1 MLQQRSSGQRDSKLS
16 KLVAKRS
23 PLDLAEYASP
33 YEYATP
39 PHLQLLNQKLMECVQ
54 KPNQRKLVSMPPRH
68 GKSELTGRYFPAWM
82 AGRFPG
88 KEMILVSYE
97 ARFAGEWGGKAR
109 EVVEEFGPDLFGVY
123 MDESQNARDN
133 WRAGLPASQL
143 QGSGS
148 FASENI
154 SRLAGDQ
161 FVYFQMRTAGANGPI
176 TGKGAHVLIV
186 DDPVKNAE
194 SVITDTS
201 RDKMWDWWVST
212 AYTRLMKNGS
222 AIVVQ
227 TRWHED
233 DLAGRLIEQ
242 SESGEEEWDI
252 INLPAIAE
260 DNDPLGREPG
270 EALWP
275 EMFPVERL
283 EQIKTTQGPYWFSA
297 LYQGHPTPLE
307 GGILKRDW
315 MQHRYL
321 EPPNMHRVV
330 QSVDAAFKTGV
341 GNDFSV
347 ISTWGTDSVDYYLLD
362 VWRAR
367 VEFPDLK
374 RAISDN
380 FYKWNPSG
388 VYVEDAAAGQ
398 SIIQEMQRE
407 TMIPVIPK
415 PVWGNDISR
424 ATAISGMFQAG
435 KVKLPMRAPWLAE
448 WIEEHVGFP
457 NAAHDD
463 QVTSTYYALEELGLS
478 GLPTMIF
485 A

>member
-1 MLQQRSSGQRDSKLS
+1 
-16 KLVAKRS
+16 
-23 PLDLAEYASP
+23 LAEYASP
-33 YEYATP
+33 YDYATP
-39 PHLQLLNQKLMECVQ
+39 PHLKLLNRKLLECVE
-54 KPNQRKLVSMPPRH
+54 KPNQRKVVSMPPRH
-68 GKSELTGRYFPAWM
+68 GKSQLTSCHLPAWM
-82 AGRFPG
+82 AGKYPG
-88 KEMILVSYE
+88 KEIILISYE
-97 ARFAGEWGGKAR
+97 ARFAAEWGGKAR
-109 EVVEEFGPDLFGVY
+109 EVVSEFGPDLFGVY
-123 MDESQNARDN
+123 LDEDNSARDN
-133 WRAGLPASQL
+133 WRAGKPASQYHTDEAG
-143 QGSGS
+143 GSWRG
-148 FASENI
+148 EQM
-154 SRLAGDQ
+154 L
-161 FVYFQMRTAGANGPI
+161 YFQMRTAGVGGPI
-176 TGKGAHVLIV
+176 TGKGGHLVLV

-194 SVITDTS
+194 SVLTDTS

-227 TRWHED
+227 TRWHMD

-242 SESGEEEWDI
+242 TETGEEIWDV

-275 EMFPVERL
+275 EMFPIERL
-283 EQIKTTQGPYWFSA
+283 EQIKTTLGPYWFSA
-297 LYQGHPTPLE
+297 LYQGRPTPLE
-307 GGILKRDW
+307 GGILKREW
-315 MQHRYL
+315 MQQRYL
-321 EPPNMHRVV
+321 EPPRMHRVI

-341 GNDFSV
+341 GNDYSV
-347 ISTWGTDSVDYYLLD
+347 IATWGTDAIDFYLLD
-362 VWRAR
+362 IWRKR

-398 SIIQEMQRE
+398 SIVQEMKRE
-407 TMIPVIPK
+407 TMLPVNAK

-424 ATAISGMFQAG
+424 ATAVSGMFQAG
-435 KVKLPMRAPWLAE
+435 KVKLPVRAPWLAE

-457 NAAHDD
+457 NAPHDD
-463 QVTSTYYALEELGLS
+463 QVTTTYYALEELGLA

>member
-1 MLQQRSSGQRDSKLS
+1 MLQQASSGPKDSKLARAF
-16 KLVAKRS
+16 AKRS
-23 PLDLAEYASP
+23 PLALASYASP
-33 YEYATP
+33 YDYEEP
-39 PHLQLLNQKLMECVQ
+39 PHLKLLNKKLLECAE
-54 KPNQRKLVSMPPRH
+54 KPNQRKVISMPPRH
-68 GKSELTGRYFPAWM
+68 GKSELTGHYFPAWL
-82 AGRFPG
+82 AGKYPG
-88 KEMILVSYE
+88 IQVILISYE

-109 EVVEEFGPDLFGVY
+109 EVVEQFGPELFGIH
-123 MDESQNARDN
+123 MDDANNARDN
-133 WRAGLPASQL
+133 WRAGKLMSSSQERIL
-143 QGSGS
+143 YS
-148 FASENI
+148 
-154 SRLAGDQ
+154 
-161 FVYFQMRTAGANGPI
+161 QMRTAGVGGPI
-176 TGKGAHVLIV
+176 TGKGGNVVLV

-194 SVITDTS
+194 SVITDLS

-212 AYTRLMKNGS
+212 AYTRLMPGGS

-242 SESGEEEWDI
+242 TQTGEEMWDVV
-252 INLPAIAE
+252 NLPAIAE

-275 EMFPVERL
+275 EMFPIEAL
-283 EQIKTTQGPYWFSA
+283 EQKKRTLGPYWFSA

-315 MQHRYL
+315 MQSRYL
-321 EPPNMHRVV
+321 EPPRMHRIV
-330 QSVDAAFKTGV
+330 QSVDAAYKTGV

-347 ISTWGTDSVDYYLLD
+347 IATWGTDAIDYYLLD

-380 FYKWNPSG
+380 YHKWNPSG

-398 SIIQEMQRE
+398 SIVQEMQRE
-407 TMIPVIPK
+407 TMMPIIPK

-424 ATAISGMFQAG
+424 ATAVSGMFESG
-435 KVKLPMRAPWLAE
+435 KVKLPVRAPWLAE

-463 QVTSTYYALEELGLS
+463 QVTSTYYALEELGLA
-478 GLPTMIF
+478 GMATMVF